1 MCIYSNSRLKGLPC
15 QQSPLLW
22 SPWQKARGIFH
33 NYKHKYV
40 YSEQKFKIKW
50 LFSWL
55 EKVYVP
61 VKSLSVHGLSHQVLR
76 NESHWSTQLSCKT
89 TQIHIELPSDQNW
102 VFLYWWGRTQ
112 LTGFHCDVSS
122 SLFGL
127 PLPFPRGMDDKQL
140 CIHMHIHIGG
150 ALMVQNK
157 YLQLHWTRAST
168 SSSTVGRIKFA
179 GGADPV

>member
-1 MCIYSNSRLKGLPC
+1 MWCIYSNSRLKGLPC

-22 SPWQKARGIFH
+22 SPWQKASGIFH

-40 YSEQKFKIKW
+40 YSEQKIKIKW

-61 VKSLSVHGLSHQVLR
+61 VKSLSVHSLSHQVLR
-76 NESHWSTQLSCKT
+76 NESHCSMQLSCWTK
-89 TQIHIELPSDQNW
+89 QNW

-112 LTGFHCDVSS
+112 LTGLHCDVSS

-127 PLPFPRGMDDKQL
+127 LLPFPSGMDNKQL
-140 CIHMHIHIGG
+140 CTHMCIHIGG

-157 YLQLHWTRAST
+157 CLQLLWTRVST

-179 GGADPV
+179 GGTDPV

>member
-22 SPWQKARGIFH
+22 SPWQKASGIFH

-40 YSEQKFKIKW
+40 YSEQKIKIKW

-61 VKSLSVHGLSHQVLR
+61 VKSLSVHRLSHQVLR

-127 PLPFPRGMDDKQL
+127 SSIPQRDGRQTAVYTYAYTYRWCTD
-140 CIHMHIHIGG
+140 G
-150 ALMVQNK
+150 AK
-157 YLQLHWTRAST
+157 
-168 SSSTVGRIKFA
+168 
-179 GGADPV
+179 